1 MSELDTTDSSVTQQ
15 AEPAST
21 PTKHRKSATAQLV
34 EWLVVVAVAIAC
46 ALLVQTFVVKQFAVS
61 GNSMLTTLHNGDRV
75 LVNRLSYRLHDP
87 RRGDVVV
94 LKRFD
99 VANTERDL
107 IKRVIGLP
115 GESVEVRDCEVFID
129 GQRLIEPY
137 LDPTQAPCTSPGQ
150 QNPFVVPPDEVFVM
164 GDNRDNSGD
173 SRMFGS
179 VPYDLLIGRAFVVIW
194 PVGDW
199 QWL

>member
-1 MSELDTTDSSVTQQ
+1 MSDLDTGDAAAAPVTTP
-15 AEPAST
+15 PAK
-21 PTKHRKSATAQLV
+21 PRKSPLAQVV
-34 EWLVVVAVAIAC
+34 EWLVVVAVAVAC

-61 GNSMLTTLHNGDRV
+61 GNSMLSTLHNGDRV
-75 LVNRLSYRLHDP
+75 LVNRLSYRLHEP
-87 RRGDVVV
+87 NRGDVVV

-99 VANTERDL
+99 VENTERDL

-115 GESVEVRDCEVFID
+115 GETIEIRDCEVYID
-129 GQRLIEPY
+129 GRLLLEPY
-137 LDPTQAPCTSPGQ
+137 LDPLEVPCTSPGQ
-150 QNPFVVPPDEVFVM
+150 QNPYVVPEDEVFVM

-173 SRMFGS
+173 SRSFGA

-194 PVGDW
+194 PVADW

>member
-1 MSELDTTDSSVTQQ
+1 MTELDTSDTASS
-15 AEPAST
+15 EPG
-21 PTKHRKSATAQLV
+21 PTVKPRKSPTAQVV
-34 EWLVVVAVAIAC
+34 EWAIVVVVAVVC
-46 ALLVQTFVVKQFAVS
+46 AMLVQTFVVKQFAVS
-61 GNSMLTTLHNGDRV
+61 GNSMLSTLHNGDRV

-99 VANTERDL
+99 VSNTERDL

-115 GESVEVRDCEVFID
+115 GETVEVRDCEVYVD
-129 GQRLIEPY
+129 GTRLIEPY
-137 LDPTQAPCTSPGQ
+137 LDPVEVSCTTPGQ
-150 QNPFVVPPDEVFVM
+150 QNPFVVPEAEVFVM

-173 SRMFGS
+173 SRAFGS

-194 PVGDW
+194 PIGDW

>member
-1 MSELDTTDSSVTQQ
+1 MSEIDT
-15 AEPAST
+15 AEPSSAA
-21 PTKHRKSATAQLV
+21 PQPAAGKPKKSATAQLV
-34 EWLVVVAVAIAC
+34 EWLVVVAVAIGC

-115 GESVEVRDCEVFID
+115 GESVEIRDCEVYID

-137 LDPTQAPCTSPGQ
+137 LDAVEAPCTTPGQ
-150 QNPFVVPPDEVFVM
+150 QNPFNVPEDEVFVM

-179 VPYDLLIGRAFVVIW
+179 VPYDLLIGRAFIVIW
-194 PVGDW
+194 PIGDW